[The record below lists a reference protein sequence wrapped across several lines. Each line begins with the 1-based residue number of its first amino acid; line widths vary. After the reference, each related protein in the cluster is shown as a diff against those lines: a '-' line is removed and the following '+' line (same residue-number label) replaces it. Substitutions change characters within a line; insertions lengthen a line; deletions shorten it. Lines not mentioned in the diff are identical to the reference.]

1 MKLRSTMGWCAGFAA
16 LTVTIGAWA
25 ADAPDGARKITFT
38 KDILPIL
45 QENCQECHRPGG
57 DTVAGVGAPMALIT
71 YDEVRPWAKAMAE
84 KVTAKEMPP
93 WDATDATHGL
103 FVNERS
109 LSAEQID
116 TFVKWAASG
125 AARGNPSD
133 APPVKELADNDGW
146 VMGKPDLEVYLED
159 PYWVKDE
166 IVDIQPMFQI
176 KITKE
181 MLPEPRWIQAAECRP
196 ATSMVHHTFS
206 TVTAPAVEG
215 HPEEMFALVS
225 AAAGEDPQQF
235 PDGFGNLLRPGS
247 VVNIS
252 MHYHKEPGPG
262 TGKWDRSGVGIKF
275 YPKGREIE
283 HKVNW
288 GPIGDNGIGNAGF
301 EVPPNHASWP
311 VGWSGTFDD
320 DTLLLS
326 LHPHMHYR
334 GKSMTYTAYYP
345 DGTTEMLLD
354 VDRYNFA
361 WQTIY
366 FYKQPKLIPA
376 GTRIDAIAVFDN
388 SESAKAA
395 WPEIDTSQPVR
406 FGEASTDEMM
416 IPYVSW
422 THADPV
428 AGQAYRDKNMAHR
441 KRVLTEGV
449 E

>member
-1 MKLRSTMGWCAGFAA
+1 LAAGR
-16 LTVTIGAWA
+16 TWA
-25 ADAPDGARKITFT
+25 ADVAPGEDRKVTFM

-71 YDEVRPWAKAMAE
+71 YEEVRPWAKAMAE
-84 KVTAKEMPP
+84 KVTSREMPP
-93 WDATDATHGL
+93 WDATDATKGL

-109 LSAEQID
+109 LEPQEID
-116 TFVKWAASG
+116 TIVRWTAAG
-125 AARGNPSD
+125 APRGNPNE
-133 APPVKELADNDGW
+133 APPIKVLSENKGW
-146 VMGKPDLEVYLED
+146 VMGKPDLEVYLEQ
-159 PYWVKDE
+159 PYWVADDV
-166 IVDIQPMFQI
+166 VDIQPRFT
-176 KITKE
+176 ITVTE
-181 MLPEPRWIQAAECRP
+181 DMLPEPRWIKAAECRP
-196 ATSMVHHTFS
+196 STPIVHHTFS

-215 HPEEMFALVS
+215 HPEEAFALVS

-247 VVNIS
+247 VISIS
-252 MHYHKEPGPG
+252 MHYHKEAGPG
-262 TGKWDRSGVGIKF
+262 TGRWDRSGVGIRF

-288 GPIGDNGIGNAGF
+288 GPIGDNGIGNAMF
-301 EVPPNHASWP
+301 EIPPRHANWP
-311 VGWSGTFDD
+311 VGWSGSFDH

-345 DGTTEMLLD
+345 DGTSEMLLD
-354 VDRYNFA
+354 VNRYNFA

-366 FYKQPKLIPA
+366 FYKVPKMLPA
-376 GTRIDAIAVFDN
+376 GTRIDATAIFDN
-388 SESAKAA
+388 SETAKAA
-395 WPEIDTSQPVR
+395 WSEIDVDRAVR

-422 THADPV
+422 THANP
-428 AGQAYRDKNMAHR
+428 AEGQAYRQATMAHR
-441 KRVLTEGV
+441 KQVLSQGV